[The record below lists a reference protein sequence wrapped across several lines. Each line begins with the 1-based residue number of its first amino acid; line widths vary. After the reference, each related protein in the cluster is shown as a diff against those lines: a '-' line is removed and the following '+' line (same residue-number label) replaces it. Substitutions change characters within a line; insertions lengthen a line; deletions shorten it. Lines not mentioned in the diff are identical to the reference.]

1 MIDLLHDLRFAL
13 RQFRNRPLWTMAI
26 VVVLALGIGAN
37 TAMFSGFDAW
47 VLRPLDFEEP
57 HRLVALHESQPRL
70 GRLSVNIAPRNLGDW
85 MDQAQGFEGLG
96 VFTRH
101 QFNFSDDQAP
111 VRVDGARVSASL
123 FPLLGKRP
131 VVGRGFSQ
139 DEDQPAQPASVAL
152 ISHQLWERRFDFDR
166 AIIGRTI
173 RLDGRTHEIV
183 GVMEPGFKF
192 PEWADVWTPLG
203 LDVDAGDRRDR
214 SVNVIARLDTG
225 TGVEAAATQLQDV
238 AARLARQYPESNEGW
253 SANVT
258 RLRDDFVPPVIT
270 TALTMSLVA
279 GVLVLLVV
287 CANVASLI
295 LAQASARTR
304 EVAVRAALGAGRW
317 RLIRQSV
324 TEGLVLALVAAVLGA
339 WIAVLGVRWTLS
351 WIPVDPPYLFAMGGL
366 NPVGGLYTLGI
377 ALLAGLVCGLVPVMQ
392 SSGLSVVGILKSGRA
407 TASGPK
413 SARFGGT
420 LVAVELA
427 LSTALLIGA
436 LLMVKSF
443 VALQSAERGYR
454 ADSVLT
460 AELNLSGDGFDE
472 RGERLAAVD
481 RILTSLG
488 RLDGTARVGV
498 TTHLPAG
505 GGHTVWGL
513 VAQDQRYQ
521 PGEAVTATVHGV
533 GGEYLTGLEIPVTDG
548 RTFTESEMRDGGSV
562 ALVSQ
567 RLASQL
573 WGGGQ
578 VVGRH
583 LRDVRRASDAWVR
596 VVGVVG
602 DVDYGRDLT
611 NIGTVP
617 DAQLYLP
624 YADHPA
630 SRIVAT
636 LASSRRPDE
645 LAGPARDA
653 LAAILPGVP
662 TEVVDL
668 ETALFRVQWM
678 RRYFSNQ
685 MAIYAVLA
693 TAIAALGLYGLMSH
707 SAGGRRHELAV
718 RMALGASR
726 SDVIQ
731 LIVRDAG
738 RLAATGIVV
747 GLALALAL
755 TGLGASLLHEVSAR
769 DPLVFGGVALLL
781 TVVALVAAFLPAR
794 RASRV
799 DPNAVLRAE

>member
-13 RQFRNRPLWTMAI
+13 RQFRKRTLWTMTI

-70 GRLSVNIAPRNLGDW
+70 GRLSVNVAPRNLGDW

-101 QFNFSDDQAP
+101 QFNFSDDQEP

-131 VVGRGFSQ
+131 VIGRGFSQ

-152 ISHQLWERRFDFDR
+152 ISHQL
-166 AIIGRTI
+166 
-173 RLDGRTHEIV
+173 
-183 GVMEPGFKF
+183 
-192 PEWADVWTPLG
+192 
-203 LDVDAGDRRDR
+203 
-214 SVNVIARLDTG
+214 
-225 TGVEAAATQLQDV
+225 
-238 AARLARQYPESNEGW
+238 W

-279 GVLVLLVV
+279 GVFVLLVV

-377 ALLAGLVCGLVPVMQ
+377 ALLAGLVCGVVPVMQ
-392 SSGLSVVGILKSGRA
+392 SSGLSLIDVLKSGR
-407 TASGPK
+407 TTTSGPK
-413 SARFGGT
+413 SRRFGGT

-443 VALQSAERGYR
+443 VALQGADRGYR
-454 ADSVLT
+454 ADAVLT
-460 AELNLSGDGFDE
+460 AELSLSGDGFDE

-488 RLDGTARVGV
+488 QLDGSARVGV

-513 VAQDQRYQ
+513 LPQDQTYQ
-521 PGEAVTATVHGV
+521 PGEAVTATVHGIS
-533 GGEYLTGLEIPVTDG
+533 GEYLAALEIPLTSG
-548 RTFTESEMRDGGSV
+548 RPFTESEMREGGSV

-573 WGGGQ
+573 WGVGQ
-578 VVGRH
+578 AVGHH
-583 LRDVRRASDAWVR
+583 LRHVRGANDAWVR

-602 DVDYGRDLT
+602 DVDYGRDLV

-624 YADHPA
+624 YAEHPT

-636 LASSRRPDE
+636 FASGRRPDE

-653 LAAILPGVP
+653 LAVTVPGVP
-662 TEVVDL
+662 TEVVNL
-668 ETALFRVQWM
+668 ETAIFRVQWM
-678 RRYFSNQ
+678 SRYFSNQ
-685 MAIYAVLA
+685 LAIYAVLA

-718 RMALGASR
+718 RMALGATR
-726 SDVIQ
+726 VDVIQ
-731 LIVRDAG
+731 LIVSDAG
-738 RLAATGIVV
+738 RLAATGIVF
-747 GLALALAL
+747 GLALAFAL

-769 DPLVFGGVALLL
+769 DPIVFGGVALLL
-781 TVVALVAAFLPAR
+781 TAVALIAAFLPAR